1 MTSTTLNISKPK
13 NADQTANKRR
23 PQTMAGFACKLKF
36 AKRCIMA
43 FSVRHDATVG
53 GVGCGFHQPYE
64 RVMSMAVAVIAPPP
78 VTLA

>member
-1 MTSTTLNISKPK
+1 
-13 NADQTANKRR
+13 
-23 PQTMAGFACKLKF
+23 MAGFACKLKF